1 MCFVS
6 RIIDPL
12 TRDVPIMRKQVNPY
26 AVNTRDENVQKQ
38 PSRGV
43 LKKRC
48 SENMQ
53 QIFEN
58 MQHMRKCDVSP
69 IVAYNNNVASLHY
82 SKPSGFC
89 KRSVSVNYFNRRNF
103 HESKQR
109 KKLKVGLSPSK
120 KTFYLLQ

>member
-12 TRDVPIMRKQVNPY
+12 TRDVPIIRKQVNPY

-58 MQHMRKCDVSP
+58 MQHLRKCDVLPTINPFHATGIFRYPLKTSENLWFSDVFRGYQKMP
-69 IVAYNNNVASLHY
+69 VA
-82 SKPSGFC
+82 
-89 KRSVSVNYFNRRNF
+89 
-103 HESKQR
+103 
-109 KKLKVGLSPSK
+109 
-120 KTFYLLQ
+120 